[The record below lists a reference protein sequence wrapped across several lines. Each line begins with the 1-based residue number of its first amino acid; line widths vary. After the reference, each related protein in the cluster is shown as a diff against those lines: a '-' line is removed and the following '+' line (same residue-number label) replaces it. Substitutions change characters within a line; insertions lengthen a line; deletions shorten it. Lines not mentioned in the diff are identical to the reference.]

1 MIKRKIT
8 LLDLMTFIVAT
19 AFYCAC
25 MSGAIHEE
33 IEYAKNPNLFD
44 KPLGAPP
51 RDLIVT
57 ILGILNLL
65 HLVLFG
71 ILMFKDIREL
81 RVFAVVGL
89 LPFTI
94 IIFILFLSALIS

>member
-1 MIKRKIT
+1 MIKKKIT

-19 AFYCAC
+19 TFYGAF
-25 MSGAIHEE
+25 MSRAISTE
-33 IEYAKNPNLFD
+33 IKYAMNPNLFV

-51 RDLIVT
+51 EDPIIT
-57 ILGILNLL
+57 TLGMLNLL

-71 ILMFKDIREL
+71 ILMFKDIRIL
-81 RVFAVVGL
+81 RIFAVVGL

-94 IIFILFLSALIS
+94 VAFFLFFSGL